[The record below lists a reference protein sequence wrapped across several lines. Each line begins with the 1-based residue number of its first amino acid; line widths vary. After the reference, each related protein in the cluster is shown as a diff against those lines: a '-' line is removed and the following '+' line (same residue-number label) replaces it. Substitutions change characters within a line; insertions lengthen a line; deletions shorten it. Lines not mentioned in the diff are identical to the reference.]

1 MMASTVSS
9 GVKRDV
15 SSRPRPQL
23 ELTQRLV
30 SWLLVR
36 PQRAAH
42 DETLQGIGFDVD
54 TPVEAL
60 CQEPRN
66 GRLAGARD
74 ARDEED
80 TRIHIVG
87 FHGKPPFPI
96 IRRPREDARLFHA
109 MKTFVAT
116 PADRERNWLVVD
128 AAGKTLGR
136 LATQI
141 ADLLRGKG
149 KPEYTPHV
157 DTGDF
162 VVVINAEKIAVTG
175 NKLADKRYYR
185 HSGYPGGLRSRT
197 LGDMLERRPEE
208 VIRRAVR
215 GMMPRNRL
223 ARKQLTK
230 LKVYAGPDHPHA
242 AQKPQP
248 LEINT

>member
-1 MMASTVSS
+1 MA
-9 GVKRDV
+9 
-15 SSRPRPQL
+15 
-23 ELTQRLV
+23 
-30 SWLLVR
+30 
-36 PQRAAH
+36 
-42 DETLQGIGFDVD
+42 
-54 TPVEAL
+54 
-60 CQEPRN
+60 
-66 GRLAGARD
+66 
-74 ARDEED
+74 
-80 TRIHIVG
+80 
-87 FHGKPPFPI
+87 PFPI
-96 IRRPREDARLFHA
+96 IRRPREKARLFRA
-109 MKTFVAT
+109 MKTYVAT